1 MKHDINNTVVV
12 PYIIAEQ
19 VTDNAD
25 LQDKLCEICE
35 KQYANNE
42 YWRNQFHKSG
52 DERQFVKT
60 FMEQNLKS
68 LRKPNKK
75 LKFTC

>member
-12 PYIIAEQ
+12 PYLIAEQ
-19 VTDNAD
+19 VTENAD
-25 LQDKLCEICE
+25 LQDKLCEMCE

-52 DERQFVKT
+52 DERQFVKM
-60 FMEQNLKS
+60 FMEYWLKS
-68 LRKPNKK
+68 LCKQNKK
-75 LKFTC
+75 LKFTF

>member
-12 PYIIAEQ
+12 PYLIAEQ

-25 LQDKLCEICE
+25 LQDKLCEMCE

-42 YWRNQFHKSG
+42 YWRKQFHKSG
-52 DERQFVKT
+52 DERQFVKI
-60 FMEQNLKS
+60 FMQNWLKS
-68 LRKPNKK
+68 LHKPNKK
-75 LKFTC
+75 HKFTY

>member
-52 DERQFVKT
+52 DEINYVKT

-68 LRKPNKK
+68 LQKQNKK
-75 LKFTC
+75 LKFTN

>member
-12 PYIIAEQ
+12 PYLIAEQ

-25 LQDKLCEICE
+25 LQDKLCEMCE

-42 YWRNQFHKSG
+42 YWRKQFHKSG

-60 FMEQNLKS
+60 FMEHWLKS
-68 LRKPNKK
+68 LQKQNKK
-75 LKFTC
+75 LKFTH

>member
-12 PYIIAEQ
+12 PYLIAEQ
-19 VTDNAD
+19 DTDNAD

-52 DERQFVKT
+52 DEINYVKT

-68 LRKPNKK
+68 LQKQNKK
-75 LKFTC
+75 LKFTH

>member
-12 PYIIAEQ
+12 PYLIAEQ

-52 DERQFVKT
+52 DEINYVKT

-68 LRKPNKK
+68 LHKPNKK
-75 LKFTC
+75 LKFTH

>member
-12 PYIIAEQ
+12 PYLIAEQ

-25 LQDKLCEICE
+25 LQDKLCEMCE

-68 LRKPNKK
+68 LQKQNKK

>member
-1 MKHDINNTVVV
+1 MKHDINNTVIV
-12 PYIIAEQ
+12 PYLIAEQ
-19 VTDNAD
+19 VTEDID

-52 DERQFVKT
+52 DEINYVKT

-68 LRKPNKK
+68 LQKQNKK

>member
-12 PYIIAEQ
+12 PYLIAEQ
-19 VTDNAD
+19 VTNNAD

-52 DERQFVKT
+52 DEINYVKT

-68 LRKPNKK
+68 LQKQNKK
-75 LKFTC
+75 LKFTH

>member
-1 MKHDINNTVVV
+1 MKHGINNTVVV

-52 DERQFVKT
+52 DEMNYVKK

-68 LRKPNKK
+68 LQKPNKK
-75 LKFTC
+75 LKFTR

>member
-12 PYIIAEQ
+12 PYLIAEQ
-19 VTDNAD
+19 VTENAD
-25 LQDKLCEICE
+25 LKDKLCEICE

-60 FMEQNLKS
+60 FMEHWLKS
-68 LRKPNKK
+68 LQKQNKK
-75 LKFTC
+75 IKFTC

>member
-68 LRKPNKK
+68 LQKQNKK
-75 LKFTC
+75 LKFTH

>member
-1 MKHDINNTVVV
+1 MKHDINNTVIV
-12 PYIIAEQ
+12 PYLIAEQ
-19 VTDNAD
+19 ITDNID
-25 LQDKLCEICE
+25 LQDKLCEMCE

-52 DERQFVKT
+52 DERQFVKM

-68 LRKPNKK
+68 LQKPNKK

>member
-12 PYIIAEQ
+12 PYLIAEQ
-19 VTDNAD
+19 VTENAD

-60 FMEQNLKS
+60 FMEHWLKS
-68 LRKPNKK
+68 LQKQNKK

>member
-12 PYIIAEQ
+12 PYLIAEQ
-19 VTDNAD
+19 VTENAD

-52 DERQFVKT
+52 DEINYVKT

-68 LRKPNKK
+68 LQKQNKK

>member
-1 MKHDINNTVVV
+1 MKHDINNTVIV

-52 DERQFVKT
+52 DEINYVKK

-68 LRKPNKK
+68 LQKQNKK

>member
-1 MKHDINNTVVV
+1 MKYDINNTVVV
-12 PYIIAEQ
+12 PYLIAEQ
-19 VTDNAD
+19 VTENVDF
-25 LQDKLCEICE
+25 QDKLCEICE

-60 FMEQNLKS
+60 FMEHWLKS
-68 LRKPNKK
+68 LQKQNKK

>member
-12 PYIIAEQ
+12 PYLIAEQ
-19 VTDNAD
+19 VTNNAD

-52 DERQFVKT
+52 DEINYVKT

-68 LRKPNKK
+68 LCKQNKK
-75 LKFTC
+75 LKFTF

>member
-12 PYIIAEQ
+12 PYLIAEQ

-25 LQDKLCEICE
+25 LQDKLCEMCE
-35 KQYANNE
+35 KKYANNE

-52 DERQFVKT
+52 DEINYVKT
-60 FMEQNLKS
+60 FMEQNIKS
-68 LRKPNKK
+68 LQKQNKK
-75 LKFTC
+75 LKFTN

>member
-12 PYIIAEQ
+12 PYLIAEQ
-19 VTDNAD
+19 VTDNAA

-42 YWRNQFHKSG
+42 YWCNQFHKS
-52 DERQFVKT
+52 
-60 FMEQNLKS
+60 
-68 LRKPNKK
+68 
-75 LKFTC
+75 

>member
-19 VTDNAD
+19 VTENAD

-52 DERQFVKT
+52 DEINYVKT

-68 LRKPNKK
+68 LQKQNKK
-75 LKFTC
+75 LKFTN

>member
-1 MKHDINNTVVV
+1 MKHDINNTVIV
-12 PYIIAEQ
+12 PYLIAEQ
-19 VTDNAD
+19 VTDDRD
-25 LQDKLCEICE
+25 LQDKLCEMCE

-68 LRKPNKK
+68 LQKQNKK

>member
-12 PYIIAEQ
+12 PYLIAEQ

-52 DERQFVKT
+52 DEMNYVKT

-68 LRKPNKK
+68 LQKQNKK

>member
-12 PYIIAEQ
+12 PYLIAEQ

-52 DERQFVKT
+52 DEINYVKT
-60 FMEQNLKS
+60 FMEHWLKS
-68 LRKPNKK
+68 LQKQNKK
-75 LKFTC
+75 LKFTH

>member
-12 PYIIAEQ
+12 PYLIAEQ

-25 LQDKLCEICE
+25 LQDKLSEMCE

-42 YWRNQFHKSG
+42 YWRKQFHKSG
-52 DERQFVKT
+52 DEIQYVKM
-60 FMEQNLKS
+60 FMEHWLKS
-68 LRKPNKK
+68 LHKPNKK
-75 LKFTC
+75 LKFTY

>member
-12 PYIIAEQ
+12 PYLIAEQ

-25 LQDKLCEICE
+25 LQDKLCEICK

-52 DERQFVKT
+52 DEINYVKT

-68 LRKPNKK
+68 LQKQNKK

>member
-12 PYIIAEQ
+12 PYLIAEQ

-52 DERQFVKT
+52 DEINYVKT

-68 LRKPNKK
+68 LQKQNKK

>member
-1 MKHDINNTVVV
+1 MKHDIHNTAIV
-12 PYIIAEQ
+12 PYLIAEQ
-19 VTDNAD
+19 ITDDRD
-25 LQDKLCEICE
+25 LQDKLCEMCE

-52 DERQFVKT
+52 DEINYVKT

-68 LRKPNKK
+68 LQKQNNK

>member
-12 PYIIAEQ
+12 PYLIAEQ

-68 LRKPNKK
+68 LQKQNKK
-75 LKFTC
+75 LKFTN